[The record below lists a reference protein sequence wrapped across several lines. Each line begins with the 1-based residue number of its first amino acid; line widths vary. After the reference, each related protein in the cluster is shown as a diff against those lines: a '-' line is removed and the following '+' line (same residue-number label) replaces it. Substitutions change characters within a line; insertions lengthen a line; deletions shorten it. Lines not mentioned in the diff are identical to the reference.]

1 MPIILKAKVL
11 VSAPTTAEP
20 IQDEEPEIEAK
31 PAAQVV
37 DEPEDPQEST
47 LPSTNP
53 DDPGY
58 VDMSRFFVSD
68 LGEDETA
75 PSVALDTL
83 DSFDSQDDEAA
94 QSENTSLTASFVVE
108 PAVSSLVMDVSR
120 LPETSVEDHENMEE
134 VHDADAKIF
143 DLIIAYL
150 AVIPQPTDEQFH
162 MLAGAVSMSPEA
174 LEAYV
179 YRLTSIML
187 EDDELSD
194 DARALIH
201 ENL

>member
-1 MPIILKAKVL
+1 M
-11 VSAPTTAEP
+11 
-20 IQDEEPEIEAK
+20 
-31 PAAQVV
+31 
-37 DEPEDPQEST
+37 
-47 LPSTNP
+47 
-53 DDPGY
+53 
-58 VDMSRFFVSD
+58 
-68 LGEDETA
+68 
-75 PSVALDTL
+75 
-83 DSFDSQDDEAA
+83 DSFDTQDDQAA

-134 VHDADAKIF
+134 VQDADAKIF

>member
-1 MPIILKAKVL
+1 MPIILKAKVITA
-11 VSAPTTAEP
+11 APVEE
-20 IQDEEPEIEAK
+20 DESPEIEAK
-31 PAAQVV
+31 TEDTI
-37 DEPEDPQEST
+37 DEEPQEQEEHIA
-47 LPSTNP
+47 STNP

-58 VDMSRFFVSD
+58 VDMSKFFVSD
-68 LGEDETA
+68 LGDDA
-75 PSVALDTL
+75 AGPSVALDTL
-83 DSFDSQDDEAA
+83 DSFDNQDLE
-94 QSENTSLTASFVVE
+94 QQVQPENKGLTASFVVE
-108 PAVSSLVMDVSR
+108 PAVSSLNIDVSR
-120 LPETSVEDHENMEE
+120 LPENMVDASDSGEE
-134 VHDADAKIF
+134 LKDADAKIF

-162 MLAGAVSMSPEA
+162 MLAQSVNMSPEA